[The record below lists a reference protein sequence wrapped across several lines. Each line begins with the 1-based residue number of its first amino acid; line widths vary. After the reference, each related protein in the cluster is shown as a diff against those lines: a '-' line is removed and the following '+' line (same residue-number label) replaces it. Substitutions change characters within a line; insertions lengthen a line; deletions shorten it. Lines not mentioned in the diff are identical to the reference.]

1 MALDV
6 LISLDFG
13 GQRRILSL
21 PNAVNDQEPAT
32 LAQLRAMVEGL
43 AWKDN
48 ARVATQGNTNLAS
61 PGATLDG
68 VTMAANDRVLVMA
81 QTAQAE
87 NGIYIWNGAAVP
99 MTRALDAN
107 SAIELENAVVA
118 VDEGTSA
125 GVTYRQQ
132 TVNFTLDSGNVV
144 WGNFGTTAPPAS
156 ETTAGVSELATQAEV
171 NTGADT
177 ARVVTVATLAGSVWA
192 VRKMAQNIGDG
203 SATSYAVT
211 HNFNTRDVQV
221 NVYRN
226 SGNYDE
232 VLAEVQRTS
241 VNAVT
246 ILFDTAPASNAYRVM
261 VQA

>member
-6 LISLDFG
+6 QITQDFG
-13 GQRRILSL
+13 GARRIINL
-21 PNAVNDQEPAT
+21 PNAVADQEPAT

-68 VTMAANDRVLVMA
+68 VTMAANDRVLVLA
-81 QTAQAE
+81 QTTQSQ

-107 SAIELENAVVA
+107 AAIELENAVVS

-132 TVNFTLDSGNVV
+132 TVNFVLDTGNVV
-144 WGNFGTTAPPAS
+144 WGSFGTTAPPAS
-156 ETTAGVSELATQAEV
+156 ESTAGVSELATQAEV
-171 NTGADT
+171 NAGTDPV
-177 ARVVTVATLAGSVWA
+177 RVVTVATLAGSVWA
-192 VRKMAQNIGDG
+192 VRKFAQNIGDG
-203 SATSYAVT
+203 SANSYVLT
-211 HNFNTRDVQV
+211 HNFGTRDVQV
-221 NVYRN
+221 NVFRN

-246 ILFDTAPASNAYRVM
+246 ILFDTAPAANAYRVM